1 MLQDFQIKIV
11 HSASSKHANV
21 DVLSRNP
28 VDRYKINEDFGNEI
42 QDLEGITQD
51 VSKSSFTTESET
63 IITLFIVLTSEEED
77 HGDDQYRRGG
87 ELIAFKAKVQP
98 QVEIGQ
104 QQVVKKS

>member
-42 QDLEGITQD
+42 QDLEGIT
-51 VSKSSFTTESET
+51 
-63 IITLFIVLTSEEED
+63 
-77 HGDDQYRRGG
+77 
-87 ELIAFKAKVQP
+87 
-98 QVEIGQ
+98 
-104 QQVVKKS
+104 